1 MVLSD
6 ITNLGRYSK
15 SLIVVKCDKCL
26 CEKEIKYKLYTEYGY
41 CDGVYFCRSCKLKS
55 NNLEKYGVE
64 NVFQLDSVKDKSKK
78 TNLEK
83 YGCEFISQS
92 ASILEK
98 KQKNCLEKYG
108 ETHHLKN
115 KSIYDKLVKTN
126 LSKYGVDNISQHKDV
141 KNKIK
146 QSTSLSENVLI
157 NLPCN
162 ANIYIDEVFYGTNTD
177 NPSENVV
184 LNFPYKRDWK
194 IRITSRGYFDWEA
207 IYGN

>member
-1 MVLSD
+1 M
-6 ITNLGRYSK
+6 IK
-15 SLIVVKCDKCL
+15 VVEWD
-26 CEKEIKYKLYTEYGY
+26 EYGNI
-41 CDGVYFCRSCKLKS
+41 FCERQMPEDQLS
-55 NNLEKYGVE
+55 NTAKCFQSDRWMITEEDTQDKWVE
-64 NVFQLDSVKDKSKK
+64 ND
-78 TNLEK
+78 
-83 YGCEFISQS
+83 
-92 ASILEK
+92 
-98 KQKNCLEKYG
+98 CL
-108 ETHHLKN
+108 
-115 KSIYDKLVKTN
+115 
-126 LSKYGVDNISQHKDV
+126 

-177 NPSENVV
+177 NPSENVF